1 MKASSISTE
10 PGQWRGETVNWR
22 KEVIKYC
29 GRSDPIF
36 FLRFSLVICCI
47 HFVVQ
52 SLSGVQLFSTPW
64 TAAHQASL
72 SFTISQSLL
81 KLMSIESVM
90 PSNLLILCRPLL
102 LLPSLFPSIRVFFS
116 ESVLR
121 IRWTE
126 YWRFSFVISPSNE
139 YLRLTGWISLKS
151 KGLLRIFS
159 NTTIQK
165 HQFFGSQLSL
175 WSNSNIHT

>member
-72 SFTISQSLL
+72 SSTNSRSLL
-81 KLMSIESVM
+81 RLMSIKLVM
-90 PSNLLILCRPLL
+90 PSNHNHLILCRPLL
-102 LLPSLFPSIRVFFS
+102 LLPSIFSSIWVFS
-116 ESVLR
+116 NESALC
-121 IRWTE
+121 IRWPKVLE
-126 YWRFSFVISPSNE
+126 LQIQHQSF
-139 YLRLTGWISLKS
+139 R
-151 KGLLRIFS
+151 
-159 NTTIQK
+159 
-165 HQFFGSQLSL
+165 
-175 WSNSNIHT
+175 

>member
-72 SFTISQSLL
+72 SFTTSQNLL

-90 PSNLLILCRPLL
+90 PSNCLILCHLL
-102 LLPSLFPSIRVFFS
+102 LLPSVFLSISSVQLSSVAQSCLTLCNPMNHSTPGLPVCPSPTLGVHS
-116 ESVLR
+116 NL
-121 IRWTE
+121 
-126 YWRFSFVISPSNE
+126 SPSS
-139 YLRLTGWISLKS
+139 W
-151 KGLLRIFS
+151 
-159 NTTIQK
+159 
-165 HQFFGSQLSL
+165 
-175 WSNSNIHT
+175 

>member
-102 LLPSLFPSIRVFFS
+102 LLPSLFPSIRVFS
-116 ESVLR
+116 NESVLR
-121 IRWTE
+121 IRCPNFGVSVSASGEGNGNPLQYSCLENPMDGGAWWAAVYGVTQS
-126 YWRFSFVISPSNE
+126 RT
-139 YLRLTGWISLKS
+139 RLK
-151 KGLLRIFS
+151 
-159 NTTIQK
+159 
-165 HQFFGSQLSL
+165 
-175 WSNSNIHT
+175 